1 MEYWIL
7 EPRKGLSPNI
17 HVFNDEGLRLF
28 VSGDQHDPA
37 WRDRVRPPGLYKST
51 CWIPGNF
58 MAEGTFVVDAAISTV
73 SSTNPVTIHAW
84 ERDAVAFQV
93 VDAIEGDSVRGNYGG
108 TVPGV
113 VRPLLKWTTELD
125 PCEVL
130 PSIS

>member
-1 MEYWIL
+1 
-7 EPRKGLSPNI
+7 
-17 HVFNDEGLRLF
+17 
-28 VSGDQHDPA
+28 
-37 WRDRVRPPGLYKST
+37 
-51 CWIPGNF
+51 